1 VVDHEFRTARVSIS
15 VRNPNGRILPGMFAR
30 ASLDAQRLPDRIMVP
45 VDAILERDNRR
56 TLVFVFEDGRAKWR
70 YVTPGRSNGTWVE
83 IVENPDT
90 EMLAPG
96 EIVLVG
102 GHYTLQH
109 DIPVKL
115 VDNAARAEGARP
127 Q

>member
-1 VVDHEFRTARVSIS
+1 
-15 VRNPNGRILPGMFAR
+15 
-30 ASLDAQRLPDRIMVP
+30 
-45 VDAILERDNRR
+45 
-56 TLVFVFEDGRAKWR
+56 
-70 YVTPGRSNGTWVE
+70 VTPGRSNGTYVE
-83 IVENPDT
+83 IVENPET

-115 VDNAARAEGARP
+115 VDNAAKAEGARP
-127 Q
+127 R

>member
-1 VVDHEFRTARVSIS
+1 
-15 VRNPNGRILPGMFAR
+15 VRNPSGRILPGMFAR
-30 ASLDAQRLPDRIMVP
+30 ASLDAQRLPDRILVP
-45 VDAILERDNRR
+45 VAAILERDNRR
-56 TLVFVFEDGRAKWR
+56 TLVFVLEDGRAKWR
-70 YVTPGRSNGTWVE
+70 YVTPGRSNGTYVE
-83 IVENPDT
+83 IVENPET

-115 VDNAARAEGARP
+115 VDNAAKAEGARP
-127 Q
+127 R